1 MNMKR
6 HMSILVSGRVQGVF
20 YRASAKAKADEL
32 GITGFVQNMPDGKVY
47 IEAEGTD
54 EKLDHF
60 KTWCSK
66 GPPRAQVEQVEI
78 KEGDLQNFASFGI
91 LR

>member
-1 MNMKR
+1 MKGEETCAENDQP
-6 HMSILVSGRVQGVF
+6 IKNQ
-20 YRASAKAKADEL
+20 E
-32 GITGFVQNMPDGKVY
+32 DGSVY

-54 EKLDHF
+54 DNLNDF
-60 KTWCSK
+60 KAWCAK

-78 KEGDLQNFASFGI
+78 KEGDYQNFTSFGI

>member
-1 MNMKR
+1 MKR

-32 GITGFVQNMPDGKVY
+32 GITGFVQNMPDGNVY
-47 IEAEGTD
+47 IEAEGTE

-60 KTWCSK
+60 KAWCSK
-66 GPPRAQVEQVEI
+66 GPSRAQVEQVEI
-78 KEGDLQNFASFGI
+78 REGDLQNFTSFGI

>member
-1 MNMKR
+1 MKR
-6 HMSILVSGRVQGVF
+6 HVSILVSGRVQGVF

-32 GITGFVQNMPDGKVY
+32 GVKGFVQNMPDGKVY
-47 IEAEGTD
+47 IEVEGAQ
-54 EKLDHF
+54 EKLDMF
-60 KTWCSK
+60 KMWCSK

-78 KEGDLQNFASFGI
+78 KEGELKNFMSFGI

>member
-1 MNMKR
+1 
-6 HMSILVSGRVQGVF
+6 MSILVSGRVQGVF

-32 GITGFVQNMPDGKVY
+32 AITGFVQNMPDGKVY
-47 IEAEGTD
+47 MEAEGMD
-54 EKLDHF
+54 ENLDLF

-66 GPPRAQVEQVEI
+66 GPPRAQVEQAEI
-78 KEGDLQNFASFGI
+78 KEGELKNFTSFEI

>member
-1 MNMKR
+1 M
-6 HMSILVSGRVQGVF
+6 VSGHVQGVF
-20 YRASAKAKADEL
+20 YRASARTKAEEL
-32 GITGFVQNMPDGKVY
+32 GITGFVQNLPDGKVY

-54 EKLDHF
+54 EKLDRF
-60 KTWCSK
+60 KTWCAE

-78 KEGDLQNFASFGI
+78 KEGELQNFKAFGV

>member
-1 MNMKR
+1 MKR
-6 HMSILVSGRVQGVF
+6 HLSILVSGRVQGVF

-32 GITGFVQNMPDGKVY
+32 GIVGFVQNLPDGKVY
-47 IEAEGTD
+47 IEAEGAD
-54 EKLDHF
+54 EKLDRF
-60 KTWCSK
+60 KTWCSE

-78 KEGDLQNFASFGI
+78 KEGELKNYTSFGV

>member
-1 MNMKR
+1 
-6 HMSILVSGRVQGVF
+6 MSILVTGRVQGVF

-32 GITGFVQNMPDGKVY
+32 GIKGFVQNMPDGKVY

-54 EKLDHF
+54 DELDRF
-60 KTWCSK
+60 KAWCSH
-66 GPPRAQVEQVEI
+66 GPPRAQVEQVEV
-78 KEGDLQNFASFGI
+78 KEGEVQNFTSFGI

>member
-1 MNMKR
+1 MKR
-6 HMSILVSGRVQGVF
+6 HISIVVSGRVQGVF

-32 GITGFVQNMPDGKVY
+32 GITGFVENLPDGKVF
-47 IEAEGTD
+47 IEAEGTP
-54 EKLDHF
+54 EQLDHF
-60 KTWCSK
+60 KTWCSQ

-78 KEGDLQNFASFGI
+78 KEGDLQNFTSFAV

>member
-1 MNMKR
+1 MKR
-6 HMSILVSGRVQGVF
+6 HVSILVSGRVQGVF
-20 YRASAKAKADEL
+20 YRASAKEKADEL
-32 GITGFVQNMPDGKVY
+32 GITGFVQNMPDDQVY
-47 IEAEGTD
+47 IEAEGT
-54 EKLDHF
+54 EENLDLF

-78 KEGDLQNFASFGI
+78 KEGELKNFTSFGI